1 MTNLHNGQLDQ
12 ASRAAAAILA
22 VHRGYSPKQ
31 IGSSLNA
38 VLKVD
43 LDFSATSRQRWERYS
58 AACLDNGKAMTNRRW
73 AEYPETIQ
81 HAAYALADRAEEV
94 CHQSVG
100 NSGVD
105 LTQEY

>member
-38 VLKVD
+38 VLLAD
-43 LDFSATSRQRWERYS
+43 LDFPATSHERWERYS

-73 AEYPETIQ
+73 AEYSEAIR
-81 HAAYALADRAEEV
+81 HAAYTLADKAEETINRWGTV
-94 CHQSVG
+94 A
-100 NSGVD
+100 
-105 LTQEY
+105 

>member
-38 VLKVD
+38 VLQVD
-43 LDFSATSRQRWERYS
+43 MDFPATSRQRWERYS

-73 AEYPETIQ
+73 TEYSETIQ
-81 HAAYALADRAEEV
+81 HAAYALADRAEETINRWGTV
-94 CHQSVG
+94 A
-100 NSGVD
+100 
-105 LTQEY
+105 

>member
-31 IGSSLNA
+31 IGSGLNA

-43 LDFSATSRQRWERYS
+43 LAFSATSRSRWERYS
-58 AACLDNGKAMTNRRW
+58 AACLDNGKAMANRRW
-73 AEYPETIQ
+73 AQYSDTIRQAAYTLADMAEETINRWGTV
-81 HAAYALADRAEEV
+81 A
-94 CHQSVG
+94 
-100 NSGVD
+100 
-105 LTQEY
+105 